1 MYLLSPYLLAPDS
14 FTRTAQMLSSRI
26 SPLCLVDAFW
36 RVSPVSTAI
45 FLWFCQCFPC
55 WWIFRSQAKG
65 TFQRRCLLSFLCPL
79 ASQWQWLQPH
89 SPWASVIISCI
100 TLNFSMACTFFCLDL
115 SNFRGQVSYIL
126 YHVLR
131 ASQKFAR
138 YDCLHAH
145 LFVFRGDAWTHHFPR
160 IYPALHVIHL
170 VMSAIGQIL
179 TILTRNIDGGS
190 GQDGEMVWQRGLW
203 MAENRVQYQ
212 WTASSNIYKRESQR
226 TNLAKFENSWI
237 EGWSFQSHV
246 WRSEDNHPG
255 NTEIA
260 EIFRLDLA
268 FNRRPLCDVLDSTF
282 CDCATECCMHAVLT
296 TDCFCVC
303 IKCSFKFSMP
313 TP

>member
-1 MYLLSPYLLAPDS
+1 MAVTSATLALSLRYYFLHRPEFQYGLYLFLSRP
-14 FTRTAQMLSSRI
+14 
-26 SPLCLVDAFW
+26 
-36 RVSPVSTAI
+36 
-45 FLWFCQCFPC
+45 
-55 WWIFRSQAKG
+55 
-65 TFQRRCLLSFLCPL
+65 
-79 ASQWQWLQPH
+79 ASL
-89 SPWASVIISCI
+89 
-100 TLNFSMACTFFCLDL
+100 L
-115 SNFRGQVSYIL
+115 SNFRGHVSYIF

-138 YDCLHAH
+138 YDCLHTH
-145 LFVFRGDAWTHHFPR
+145 LFVFREDAWTHHFPR

-203 MAENRVQYQ
+203 MAKNRVQYQ
-212 WTASSNIYKRESQR
+212 WTTSSNIYKRESQR
-226 TNLAKFENSWI
+226 TNLAKFDNSWI

-282 CDCATECCMHAVLT
+282 CDCATECSMHAVLT

-313 TP
+313 SHAVIILVSVAFISCVWCKPGY